1 MRKIL
6 FTLFLSLFLSV
17 HAVDEITVKQTSG
30 ESSWTISLVRDIT
43 FDGNGVKVS
52 FNDDTSLYFSKE
64 TFNMIQFNV
73 ESSVIDSIQSSESK
87 IFLEGNTLIASGN
100 IGTIKVYSLDGT
112 LATQVNGSS
121 LDISNL
127 SNGIFIIKAGNVTT
141 KFIKR

>member
-1 MRKIL
+1 
-6 FTLFLSLFLSV
+6 
-17 HAVDEITVKQTSG
+17 
-30 ESSWTISLVRDIT
+30 
-43 FDGNGVKVS
+43 
-52 FNDDTSLYFSKE
+52 
-64 TFNMIQFNV
+64 MIQFNV

-127 SNGIFIIKAGNVTT
+127 SNGIFIIKAGSVTT